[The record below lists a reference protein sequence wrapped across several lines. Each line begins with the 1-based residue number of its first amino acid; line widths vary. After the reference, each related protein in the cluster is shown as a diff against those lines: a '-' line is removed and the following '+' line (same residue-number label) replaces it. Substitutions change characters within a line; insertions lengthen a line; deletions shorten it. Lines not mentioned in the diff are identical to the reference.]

1 MFKGGNQPPVRYW
14 IKGNSYMDNGVENY
28 ESVLAHGLVSTNG
41 RQVKVNAV
49 LCVGYILKVHP
60 CW

>member
-1 MFKGGNQPPVRYW
+1 
-14 IKGNSYMDNGVENY
+14 MDNGVENY

-49 LCVGYILKVHP
+49 LCVGYDNLKCILVGRRKVI
-60 CW
+60 W